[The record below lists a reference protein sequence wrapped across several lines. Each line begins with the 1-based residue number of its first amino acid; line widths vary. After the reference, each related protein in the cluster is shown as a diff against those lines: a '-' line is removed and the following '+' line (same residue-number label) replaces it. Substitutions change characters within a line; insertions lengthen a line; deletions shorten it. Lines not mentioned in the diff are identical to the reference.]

1 MILAALALAAALD
14 APAAAPASDPPTC
27 REASA
32 AIGAL
37 NDSRPAAA
45 PLLTLQI
52 VCQNGKAVRIRE
64 VSRLQALPPQAE
76 RTPNLYKVPER
87 CKDAPYKVVDR
98 YGRPLS
104 LKLGDLPK
112 GALLL
117 AISRDVDGC
126 PVLTV
131 ARGNP
136 GQDNPNP
143 PIPDRVS
150 PAIAQQVV
158 ILPKRTAV
166 PPPKL

>member
-1 MILAALALAAALD
+1 MILAALAVAAALD
-14 APAAAPASDPPTC
+14 SATPAATPPTC
-27 REASA
+27 REAQA
-32 AIGAL
+32 AIRAL
-37 NDSRPAAA
+37 NDARPEGA
-45 PLLTLQI
+45 PPQNLTI
-52 VCQNGKAVRIRE
+52 VCQGGRAVRILDAARMQ
-64 VSRLQALPPQAE
+64 SLPPQAE

-143 PIPDRVS
+143 PVPDRVS
-150 PAIAQQVV
+150 PAVAQV
-158 ILPKRTAV
+158 IIPAKRAPT
-166 PPPKL
+166 PPPKP

>member
-14 APAAAPASDPPTC
+14 TAAPATAPPTC
-27 REASA
+27 REAQA
-32 AIGAL
+32 AIRAL
-37 NDSRPAAA
+37 NESRPQGA
-45 PLLTLQI
+45 PQNLVI
-52 VCQNGKAVRIRE
+52 VCQGGLAVRILDTARP
-64 VSRLQALPPQAE
+64 QIYPPQAE

-143 PIPDRVS
+143 PVPDRVS
-150 PAIAQQVV
+150 PAVAQV
-158 ILPKRTAV
+158 IIPLKRAPA
-166 PPPKL
+166 PPPKP

>member
-14 APAAAPASDPPTC
+14 APAPAPASDAPTC

-32 AIGAL
+32 AIRAL

-45 PLLTLQI
+45 PPMTLQI
-52 VCQNGKAVRIRE
+52 VCENGKAVRIRE

-98 YGRPLS
+98 YGRPLP

-143 PIPDRVS
+143 PVPDRVS
-150 PAIAQQVV
+150 PAVAQV
-158 ILPKRTAV
+158 IIPAKRTPA
-166 PPPKL
+166 PPPKP